1 MNLPISDDDDD
12 DAQSIQ
18 SYDSD
23 HIRTY
28 DRLSKVSSTW
38 PPDEQQPQINNAA
51 DSGCAPLL
59 STFCLATSS
68 ASMTSEDVEAMEMQQ
83 CSKRDNKKRKKGPTS
98 R

>member
-1 MNLPISDDDDD
+1 MPISDDDDD

-38 PPDEQQPQINNAA
+38 PPDEQRPQIKNNAA